1 MEFFAVVHFSVFFV
15 LVLSLLVT
23 ISNLRFINSLT
34 EYYDHLSEMYSRDL
48 VSILIPAR
56 NEESSIRECLEAL
69 RTQQYDPLEI
79 IVLDDNSTDSTPQII
94 KSIANPDARIRM
106 IDGVVAPDGWI
117 GKQWACEQLYKE
129 AKGKYLLFVDADTV
143 LAQDTV
149 SAAVYESRNKG
160 IDLLTVVPQRIASCV
175 TERILYPFVDWAI
188 FCWMPMTTAHKVK
201 NPYLSAAF
209 GQFMLFTRDAYEKIG
224 RHSAIRNNPLDDI
237 TLGRII
243 KKHGLKWMLMEG
255 VGSVKVNAYPG
266 NVETFK
272 SLSRSIFPVFNY
284 SITVFAMFSIVLL
297 AVGFIPIYD
306 LVSKFITSSGNMDIN
321 FISVLSVV
329 LIAVSWS
336 VICRKYNHSMWVV
349 VCYHVSIAIIW
360 LVALYSMISYIFN
373 FTNWKNRKIIKQKI
387 RV

>member
-1 MEFFAVVHFSVFFV
+1 MDVIAIVHFSVFFV
-15 LVLSLLVT
+15 LILSFFIT
-23 ISNLRFINSLT
+23 ISNLRFIKSLT
-34 EYYDHLSEMYSRDL
+34 EYYDHPSERYSRDL

-56 NEESSIRECLEAL
+56 NEEDFIRECLEAL
-69 RTQQYDPLEI
+69 SRQQYDPLEI

-94 KSIANPDARIRM
+94 KSIETSDARIRM
-106 IDGVVAPDGWI
+106 IDGVPAPDGWI

-129 AKGKYLLFVDADTV
+129 AKGKHLLFVDADTV

-149 SAAVYESRNKG
+149 SAAVYESRNRG
-160 IDLLTVVPQRIASCV
+160 IDLLTVIPQRIASCI

-188 FCWMPMTTAHKVK
+188 FCWMPMTTAHKVR
-201 NPYLSAAF
+201 NPYLSATF
-209 GQFMLFTRDAYEKIG
+209 GQFMFFTHDAYEKIG
-224 RHSAIRNNPLDDI
+224 RHSAIKNNPLDDI
-237 TLGRII
+237 TLGRMI
-243 KKHGLKWMLMEG
+243 KKYGLKWMLMEG
-255 VGSVKVNAYPG
+255 TRSVKVHAYPG

-297 AVGFIPIYD
+297 AVSFIPIYH
-306 LVSKFITSSGNMDIN
+306 LVSKFIISSGNMDIN
-321 FISVLSVV
+321 LISVLSVV

-336 VICRKYNHSMWVV
+336 VVCLKYNHGMWMV
-349 VCYHVSIAIIW
+349 VCYPVSIAVIW
-360 LVALYSMISYIFN
+360 LVALHSMVSYIFH